1 MAAERTDHAE
11 SADSAWAPFRHPL
24 FRALWIAQFV
34 SNIGTWMQSI
44 GAVWVMVELHSSPA
58 MIALVQTANS
68 LPMVL
73 VAIAGGALADLIDR
87 RRLLLLTQTLML
99 LAAGTL
105 ALLTATGR
113 TTQRSLLALTFA
125 LGIGTALNAPAWQAI
140 QPELVPREEFA
151 QAVTLGGASIN
162 LGRAIGPAI
171 GGLIVAVWGAG
182 LVFALNAVSFAAV
195 VLVLWRWKREPGQ
208 VLGPPERFLGA
219 VRAGLRYA
227 LYSRVLNGVLIR
239 AGLFSLASSGLMA
252 LLPVYSTR
260 VLGLDSGGLG
270 GLLGGFGVGAVGAAA
285 FLPSIRRRLGE
296 DRMVVVGSFGVA
308 ASLLALAEVRSTA
321 LALLVMVIAGTAWLL
336 CLSTF
341 NVASQ
346 QALPGWVRARGLAL
360 YLTAFMAGIAV
371 GSALWGE
378 LANIVGVPVTF
389 GWGAAAVAAT
399 TALGLRWKFRRI
411 AEVDLSPA
419 PFLAPEMRLPDE
431 DASGPVLVTVAYDVR
446 PESEDAFQRALALV
460 GRSRRRTGAVQWSV
474 YRDAEN
480 PGRFIETYVVPSWEE
495 HVRQHGRRTVTDASL
510 TEGLRVFLREGTRPE
525 VKHYVAPARQARRE
539 RLR

>member
-1 MAAERTDHAE
+1 MAAKRTRRTEA
-11 SADSAWAPFRHPL
+11 AGSAWSPFRHPL

-68 LPMVL
+68 LPVVL

-87 RRLLLLTQTLML
+87 RRLLLVTQTLML
-99 LAAGTL
+99 LAAAAL
-105 ALLTATGR
+105 AVLTATGR
-113 TTQRSLLALTFA
+113 TTQGSLLALTFA

-162 LGRAIGPAI
+162 LGRALGPAI
-171 GGLIVAVWGAG
+171 GGLIVAAWGAG
-182 LVFALNAVSFAAV
+182 LVFALNASSFAAV
-195 VLVLWRWKREPGQ
+195 VLVLWRWKREPG
-208 VLGPPERFLGA
+208 VTSGPPERFLGA

-239 AGLFSLASSGLMA
+239 AGLFSLASAGLMA

-260 VLGLDSGGLG
+260 VLGLGSGGLG
-270 GLLGGFGVGAVGAAA
+270 GLLGGFGIGAVAAAA
-285 FLPSIRRRLGE
+285 FLPSIRGRLGA
-296 DRMVVVGSFGVA
+296 DRMVVVGSFAVA
-308 ASLLALAEVRSTA
+308 ASLLALAVVRSTT
-321 LALLVMVIAGTAWLL
+321 LALLVMVIAGGAWLL

-346 QALPGWVRARGLAL
+346 EALPGWVRARGLAL
-360 YLTAFMAGIAV
+360 YLTAFMAGIAL

-378 LANIVGVPVTF
+378 LANVVGVPATF
-389 GWGAAAVAAT
+389 GWSAVAVAAT
-399 TALGLRWKFRRI
+399 TALGLRLRFRRI

-446 PESEDAFQRALALV
+446 PESEETFQRALALV

-474 YRDAEN
+474 YRDAEE

>member
-113 TTQRSLLALTFA
+113 TTQGSLLALTFA

-208 VLGPPERFLGA
+208 VSGPPERFLGA

-270 GLLGGFGVGAVGAAA
+270 GLLGGFGIGAVGAAA

-308 ASLLALAEVRSTA
+308 ASLLALAVVRSTA

>member
-1 MAAERTDHAE
+1 MAAERTARTE
-11 SADSAWAPFRHPL
+11 AAGSAWAPFRHPL

-58 MIALVQTANS
+58 LIALVQTANS
-68 LPMVL
+68 LPVVL
-73 VAIAGGALADLIDR
+73 VAIAGGVLADLTDR
-87 RRLLLLTQTLML
+87 RRLLLVTQTLML
-99 LAAGTL
+99 LAAGAL

-113 TTQRSLLALTFA
+113 TTEVSLLALTFA

-140 QPELVPREEFA
+140 QPELVPRNEFA

-171 GGLIVAVWGAG
+171 GGLIVATWGAG

-195 VLVLWRWKREPGQ
+195 VLVLWRWKRETGEMPD
-208 VLGPPERFLGA
+208 PPERFLGA

-227 LYSRVLNGVLIR
+227 LYSRVVNGVLIR
-239 AGLFSLASSGLMA
+239 AGLFSLSSAGLMA
-252 LLPVYSTR
+252 LLPVYSTS
-260 VLGLDSGGLG
+260 VLGLGSGGLG
-270 GLLGGFGVGAVGAAA
+270 GLLGGFGIGAVGAAA

-308 ASLLALAEVRSTA
+308 ASLLALAVVRSTT
-321 LALLVMVIAGTAWLL
+321 LALLVMVIAGAAWLL

-346 QALPGWVRARGLAL
+346 EALPGWVRARGLAL
-360 YLTAFMAGIAV
+360 YLTAFMAGIAL
-371 GSALWGE
+371 GSALWGA
-378 LANIVGVPVTF
+378 LANVVGVPATF
-389 GWGAAAVAAT
+389 GWGAVAVAAT

-431 DASGPVLVTVAYDVR
+431 DAAGPVLVTVAYDVR
-446 PESEDAFQRALALV
+446 PESEDAFQRELALV

-474 YRDAEN
+474 YRDAEE

-510 TEGLRVFLREGTRPE
+510 TEALRVFLREGTRPE
-525 VKHYVAPARQARRE
+525 VKHYVAPGRHARRE

>member
-1 MAAERTDHAE
+1 MAAERTDRAE

-113 TTQRSLLALTFA
+113 TTQGSLLALTFA

-208 VLGPPERFLGA
+208 VSGPPERFLGA

-270 GLLGGFGVGAVGAAA
+270 GLLGGFGIGAVGAAA

-308 ASLLALAEVRSTA
+308 ASLLALAVVRSTA